1 MLWKLDNSLLGELEQ
16 ALTVGTAEKRTETLR
31 RVTDLF
37 LGEADRLNDE
47 QVNVFDDV
55 LVHLIK
61 RVETKALVQLSGSI
75 ANVSNAP
82 LEVVRGLARN
92 SEITVAGPVLTQSTR
107 LSEADLLDIAK
118 SQGQEHLLALSLR
131 SALSESLTDVLLERG
146 QRPVTH
152 ALAKNQ
158 GARFSERGFAALVGR
173 AESDS
178 SLAEWVGQRLDMPLS
193 LLRQLLAKATDI
205 VRSKLLASAPPEQ
218 QAQIQLALADIAKE
232 ITLEAAKPRDYVR
245 ADGLVQT
252 LNLRGKLTEAALF
265 QFASDSMHEE
275 MVATLSLFCGVS
287 SQLWRKLTQNV
298 RPDGLIVAC
307 KAAKVTWPTVLAIMK
322 ARFAHHLISDEELA
336 TAKSSFLN
344 ISQVAAQRTIRFMKV
359 RDVAKVDL
367 SQLAG

>member
-1 MLWKLDNSLLGELEQ
+1 MLNNSLLGELEQ
-16 ALTVGTAEKRTETLR
+16 ALTVGSPEKRTETLR
-31 RVTDLF
+31 RLTDLF

-61 RVETKALVQLSGSI
+61 RVENKALVQLSGSI

-82 LEVVRGLARN
+82 LEVVRDLARH
-92 SEITVAGPVLTQSTR
+92 SEITVAGPVLTHSTR
-107 LSEADLLDIAK
+107 LNEADLLDIAK
-118 SQGQEHLLALSLR
+118 SQGQEHLLAISQR
-131 SALSESLTDVLLERG
+131 ASLSESLTDVLLDRG

-205 VRSKLLASAPPEQ
+205 VRAKLLALASPEQ
-218 QAQIQLALADIAKE
+218 QAQIQRALADIAKE
-232 ITLEAAKPRDYVR
+232 ITLEAAKPRDYVQ
-245 ADGLVQT
+245 AEGVVQK
-252 LNLRGKLTEAALF
+252 LNLQGMLTEAALF
-265 QFASDSMHEE
+265 RFASDGMHEE
-275 MVATLSLFCGVS
+275 MVATLALFCGVS
-287 SQLWRKLTQNV
+287 SQIIEKLAQGV

-307 KAAKVTWPTVLAIMK
+307 KAAKLTWPTVVAIMK
-322 ARFAHHLISDEELA
+322 ARFAHHLISGEELA
-336 TAKSSFLN
+336 AAKSSFLN
-344 ISQVAAQRTIRFMKV
+344 ISQAAAQRTIRFIKV
-359 RDVAKVDL
+359 RDIAKVDL
-367 SQLAG
+367 LRMAG